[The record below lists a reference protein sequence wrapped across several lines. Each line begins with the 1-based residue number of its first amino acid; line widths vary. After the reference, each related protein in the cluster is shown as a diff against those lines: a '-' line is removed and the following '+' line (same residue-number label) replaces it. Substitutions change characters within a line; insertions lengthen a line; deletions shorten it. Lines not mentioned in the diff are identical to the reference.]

1 MGILSQEDSELD
13 HSFNNSQFSH
23 FVDSLNPSKI
33 REKNGDYYKGEIKD
47 KQKHGYGI
55 LYYANDPKYVK
66 YEGFWKQNKKHSSGI
81 MHYKDGSIYNGQW
94 KNDKRN
100 GEGEL
105 YYSNGEKFKGSFKE
119 DKREGKG
126 YYYSKNNS
134 SIFLGNYTNDV
145 KNGKGITFYKKNNK
159 RSIEF
164 WKNGVIISC
173 IIEKNINE
181 LNNSSILN
189 KNEFKLFSI
198 NNNDNKNKINS
209 LNIIKNSLASTNN
222 FFDVMNFVLKTYTLL
237 YDKGDINE
245 WKENIIIKLFEK
257 IGIEK
262 NKYNDIILNNQITG
276 EKFLKLNLNDLKEY
290 KINDIDA
297 KIITKAIS
305 FLREYYK
312 RYYDFHKEYDKKEE
326 DAKTPMQMKTPIKK
340 IPSNLMRK
348 STSTKIFQFSKE
360 RVESN
365 DSLSKMNKISEEDLI
380 NNDSLEFG
388 EVSPNKEKDI
398 YSKDIQSDNEKKKK
412 SKDKDNKKFKRREN
426 KSITIRLE
434 KKPKKK
440 DNIENLGFAL
450 IKLSITNLFIHSL
463 QQNGFDFYIPFDE
476 IQKEEEIEQDDICF
490 QIFKGKWQGKQI
502 IIKCVSVDK
511 LKKDFENSK
520 NYNKLTIGNIMQN
533 FIKEINIYNNLRHPN
548 IILFIGISIHKNDFY
563 MIFEYPENHSL
574 YEILHKKNPLKRL
587 LKIQSNE
594 INKKESKIKE
604 ISEKKEEQNDK
615 DNLNLS
621 INEININDDIETEQT
636 TSKTY
641 IEPYDKF
648 HSLDEITQGKILFQ
662 ISYEISVALRYIHS
676 RNILHC
682 NLKTNCLFLDEEYHV
697 KLGNFFY
704 SKILNYFSDENKEED
719 YFIENQ
725 EEWTPPEIIKN
736 GKLEESSDVYRLG
749 LVLYEIFTGEI
760 PHKGIGSNQIIGI
773 NYIVSEKDKK
783 SRSLV
788 NLIQRCVSE
797 DPKNRPN
804 LEYISNFL
812 YNYSKFYDKREFY
825 FEEVGNFM
833 MS

>member
-1 MGILSQEDSELD
+1 M
-13 HSFNNSQFSH
+13 
-23 FVDSLNPSKI
+23 
-33 REKNGDYYKGEIKD
+33 
-47 KQKHGYGI
+47 
-55 LYYANDPKYVK
+55 
-66 YEGFWKQNKKHSSGI
+66 
-81 MHYKDGSIYNGQW
+81 
-94 KNDKRN
+94 
-100 GEGEL
+100 
-105 YYSNGEKFKGSFKE
+105 
-119 DKREGKG
+119 
-126 YYYSKNNS
+126 
-134 SIFLGNYTNDV
+134 
-145 KNGKGITFYKKNNK
+145 
-159 RSIEF
+159 
-164 WKNGVIISC
+164 
-173 IIEKNINE
+173 
-181 LNNSSILN
+181 
-189 KNEFKLFSI
+189 
-198 NNNDNKNKINS
+198 
-209 LNIIKNSLASTNN
+209 
-222 FFDVMNFVLKTYTLL
+222 
-237 YDKGDINE
+237 
-245 WKENIIIKLFEK
+245 
-257 IGIEK
+257 
-262 NKYNDIILNNQITG
+262 
-276 EKFLKLNLNDLKEY
+276 
-290 KINDIDA
+290 
-297 KIITKAIS
+297 
-305 FLREYYK
+305 
-312 RYYDFHKEYDKKEE
+312 
-326 DAKTPMQMKTPIKK
+326 
-340 IPSNLMRK
+340 
-348 STSTKIFQFSKE
+348 
-360 RVESN
+360 
-365 DSLSKMNKISEEDLI
+365 
-380 NNDSLEFG
+380 
-388 EVSPNKEKDI
+388 
-398 YSKDIQSDNEKKKK
+398 
-412 SKDKDNKKFKRREN
+412 
-426 KSITIRLE
+426 
-434 KKPKKK
+434 
-440 DNIENLGFAL
+440 
-450 IKLSITNLFIHSL
+450 
-463 QQNGFDFYIPFDE
+463 
-476 IQKEEEIEQDDICF
+476 
-490 QIFKGKWQGKQI
+490 
-502 IIKCVSVDK
+502 
-511 LKKDFENSK
+511 
-520 NYNKLTIGNIMQN
+520 
-533 FIKEINIYNNLRHPN
+533 
-548 IILFIGISIHKNDFY
+548 
-563 MIFEYPENHSL
+563 
-574 YEILHKKNPLKRL
+574 HKKNPVKRL

-604 ISEKKEEQNDK
+604 ISEKKEDQNDK